1 MNYRA
6 QVLSDRTEDMVCDSF
21 DAACEA
27 AQALSEAFGYVDVRP
42 NYCSSPISCSYYNG
56 YLAG

>member
-6 QVLSDRTEDMVCDSF
+6 VVTSDRTEDMVLDTFEAAC
-21 DAACEA
+21 DAALM
-27 AQALSEAFGYVDVRP
+27 LSEEFGWVDVRP

-56 YLAG
+56 YAA